1 MDTGKTKT
9 GIREYLKQHYLI
21 ADGAFGTY
29 YGEKY
34 HTQELP
40 ELANLYHK
48 DRVTEIYREYL
59 DAGADLI
66 RTNTFAANTAVL
78 QESTETVEGLIGEAV
93 RLAQMSAEEHSR
105 VTDREIF
112 VAGDIGPIPTGSE
125 PDYAAVEREY
135 ERIVR
140 SFISKGVSILN
151 FETFPDMEHILPVIH
166 KIRQEY
172 DIFVMISFSVN
183 QYGYSASGL
192 SVRRLLSEAAK
203 SEDIDAVGL
212 NCGVSA
218 GHMCQLFDRM
228 ELPFGKYLMALPNA
242 GYPVISRSQ
251 LQFGNTI
258 SYFAGKMQDMA
269 SLGVDIL
276 GGCCGTNP
284 GFIREISERIRK
296 TAKQTRIAVQEQ
308 PENRKMSVRKGF
320 LYDENG
326 VRKQKKL
333 IAVELAPPFDA
344 DDEKLL
350 ESAHILKNANVDV
363 LTFPDS
369 PSGRTR
375 VDSVLMAAKVRQ
387 ETGME
392 VMPHVCCRDKNALA
406 IRSLLMGARINE
418 IHNMLVITGDPL
430 PSMARQTVKAV
441 FQFDSVGLM
450 KLAKEMN
457 EDILSDQPLCY
468 GGAINQGRRNFEVEM
483 ERVRRKMEAGA
494 EFFMTQPVFTK
505 EDAECLRF
513 LKQETG
519 ACIFC
524 GVMPLVSR
532 KNALFMKNEIAGVN
546 VTDEIVDRY
555 PENGTR
561 QQGEAVGVALA
572 REVIAMVDDFA
583 DGYYFTFPFNR
594 VHMLEQ
600 IMR

>member
-1 MDTGKTKT
+1 MNTGKTKT
-9 GIREYLKQHYLI
+9 GIREYLKRHYLI

-40 ELANLYHK
+40 ELANLFHK
-48 DRVTEIYREYL
+48 ERVTEIYGEYL

-78 QESTETVEGLIGEAV
+78 QESAETVEELIGEAV
-93 RLAQMSAEEHSR
+93 CLAQTSAEEHAR
-105 VTDREIF
+105 ATGRQIF

-125 PDYAAVEREY
+125 PDYAAVEQEY
-135 ERIVR
+135 ERIAR
-140 SFISKGVSILN
+140 SFIAKGVSILN
-151 FETFPDMEHILPVIH
+151 FETFPDTEHILPVIH

-183 QYGYSASGL
+183 QFGYSASGL
-192 SVRRLLSEAAK
+192 SARRLLSEAAK

-218 GHMCQLFDRM
+218 GHMCQLYDRM
-228 ELPFGKYLMALPNA
+228 ELPSGKYLMALPNA

-269 SLGVDIL
+269 NLGVDIL

-284 GFIREISERIRK
+284 GFIREISKRIRK
-296 TAKQTRIAVQEQ
+296 TAKQTRISVQEQ

-326 VRKQKKL
+326 VRKQKKM

-483 ERVRRKMEAGA
+483 ERVKRKMGAGA

-505 EDAECLRF
+505 EDADRLRL
-513 LKQETG
+513 LKKETG
-519 ACIFC
+519 AYIFC

-546 VTDEIVDRY
+546 VTDEIIGRY

-561 QQGEAVGVALA
+561 QQGETVGVALA
-572 REVIAMVDDFA
+572 KEVIAMVDDFA

-594 VHMLEQ
+594 IHMLEQ

>member
-48 DRVTEIYREYL
+48 DRVTEIYCEYL

-192 SVRRLLSEAAK
+192 SARRLLSEAAK

-218 GHMCQLFDRM
+218 GHMCQLFNRM
-228 ELPFGKYLMALPNA
+228 ELPPDKYLMALPNA

-269 SLGVDIL
+269 ALGVDIL

-284 GFIREISERIRK
+284 GFIREIAERVRK
-296 TAKQTRIAVQEQ
+296 TAKRTRITVQEQ
-308 PENRKMSVRKGF
+308 SESRKRPVRKGF

-326 VRKQKKL
+326 VRRQKKL

-344 DDEKLL
+344 DDERLL
-350 ESAHILKNANVDV
+350 ESAHVLKNANVDV

-457 EDILSDQPLCY
+457 EDILSNQPLCY

-494 EFFMTQPVFTK
+494 EFFMTQPLFTK
-505 EDAECLRF
+505 EDAKRLRF

>member
-9 GIREYLKQHYLI
+9 EIKEYLRQHYLI

-48 DRVTEIYREYL
+48 ERVTEIYREYL
-59 DAGADLI
+59 DAGASLI

-78 QESTETVEGLIGEAV
+78 QESAETVEELIREAV
-93 RLAQMSAEEHSR
+93 RLAQGAAADHTSATGR
-105 VTDREIF
+105 KIF
-112 VAGDIGPIPTGSE
+112 VAGDIGPIPSDSE
-125 PDYAAVEREY
+125 PDYAAVEQEY
-135 ERIVR
+135 ERIAR
-140 SFISKGVSILN
+140 NFIAKGVSILN
-151 FETFPDMEHILPVIH
+151 FETFPDTEHILPVIH

-172 DIFVMISFSVN
+172 DTFVMISFSVN
-183 QYGYSASGL
+183 QFGYSASGL
-192 SVRRLLSEAAK
+192 SARRLLSEAAK

-228 ELPFGKYLMALPNA
+228 KLPSGKYLMALPNA
-242 GYPVISRSQ
+242 GYPVISRSR

-258 SYFAGKMQDMA
+258 SYFAGKTQDMA

-296 TAKQTRIAVQEQ
+296 TAKQTRVTVQER
-308 PENRKMSVRKGF
+308 PENRKISVRKGF

-326 VRKQKKL
+326 MRRQKKL

-344 DDEKLL
+344 NDEKLL
-350 ESAHILKNANVDV
+350 ESAHILKNADVDV

-375 VDSVLMAAKVRQ
+375 IDSVLMAAKVRQ

-505 EDAECLRF
+505 EDAERLRL

-546 VTDEIVDRY
+546 VKDEIVDRY

-572 REVIAMVDDFA
+572 KEVIAMVDDFA

-594 VHMLEQ
+594 IHMLEQ